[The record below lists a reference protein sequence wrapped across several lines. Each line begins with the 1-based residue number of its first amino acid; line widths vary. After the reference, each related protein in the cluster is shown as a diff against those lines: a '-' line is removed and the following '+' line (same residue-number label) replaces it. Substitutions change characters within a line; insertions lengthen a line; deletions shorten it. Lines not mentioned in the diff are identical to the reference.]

1 MPTYECSSCYKKID
15 YRAERCPYCQKD
27 KPLAYIQEQNKAI
40 LELTNNY
47 GCGFATV
54 LLAIPVI
61 VMPIVIL
68 QGEEEI
74 IGPWF
79 MVLIFFLISLYLY
92 KKRKK
97 RKVLKNS
104 IELEENWVC
113 EECQVVS
120 DYSWIFCRNCRKKRR

>member
-1 MPTYECSSCYKKID
+1 MTTYECYYCYKKID

-47 GCGFATV
+47 GCGFVTF

-61 VMPIVIL
+61 VMPITIL
-68 QGEEEI
+68 QGEDEI
-74 IGPWF
+74 IGPWC
-79 MVLIFFLISLYLY
+79 MVLIFFSISLYLY
-92 KKRKK
+92 KKRRKREGVKK
-97 RKVLKNS
+97 S
-104 IELEENWVC
+104 IELAKNWVC

-120 DYSWIFCRNCRKKRR
+120 DSSWSYCRNCRKKRG